1 MIKILDLDAVFDKYI
16 SDYVYKNVGK
26 VKPEEIENNISVLYS
41 KFGDEKLDVLDGKTP
56 NTYYTE
62 SGAEELLSVL
72 KRHLTDGVA
81 VSDFLCE
88 AIISNPDSGAVIGK
102 ILGQD
107 NDEEYTL
114 YLLNILSDINGE
126 LPASRLLEFVLY
138 DYGEPIRE
146 TATSLLGKASDTV
159 KEQILATFNDASESV
174 KADLTDILSNCSK
187 DDRVFDVLT
196 LQFVKHP
203 ENVPLYAS
211 YLTKY
216 GDERALPF
224 LLTAIEN
231 EKISYPDFEELRF
244 AIESLG
250 GEYTKERDFSK
261 DKYYKKIKQ

>member
-26 VKPEEIENNISVLYS
+26 VKPEEIEDNIPVLYS
-41 KFGDEKLDVLDGKTP
+41 KFGDEKLSVLDGKTP
-56 NTYYTE
+56 NTYYLDA
-62 SGAEELLSVL
+62 SAEELLSVL
-72 KRHLTDGVA
+72 KEHITTGVS

-88 AIISNPDSGAVIGK
+88 AIISNSKSGAVISK
-102 ILGQD
+102 VLSED
-107 NDEEYTL
+107 NDEEFTL

-126 LPASRLLEFVLY
+126 LPVSRLLEFVLY

-146 TATSLLGKASDTV
+146 TATSLLGKVADSV
-159 KEQILATFNDASESV
+159 KEPILSAFNDATESV

-187 DDRVFDVLT
+187 DDRVFDILT

-231 EKISYPDFEELRF
+231 DKISYPDFEELRF

-261 DKYYKKIKQ
+261 DKYYKKIKR